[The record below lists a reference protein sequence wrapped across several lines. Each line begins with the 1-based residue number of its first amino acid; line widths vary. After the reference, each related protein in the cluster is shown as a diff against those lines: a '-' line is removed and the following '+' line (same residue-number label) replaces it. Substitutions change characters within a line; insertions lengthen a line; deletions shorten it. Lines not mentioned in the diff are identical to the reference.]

1 MLATHVEMRPTMPT
15 PADEDRSKH
24 QFARLQLAM
33 EDWDEVLRD
42 WCADRMGEE
51 RAAIIGLAD
60 TSAAPLTDLA
70 RQLSTPGLYGKPWTV
85 THADGGE
92 ELAGPD
98 GLMAR
103 AGYSSA
109 MAFLQF
115 LVLTIGD
122 MFVDWSANEEKD
134 GLHLRFVHPHNVYR
148 EPMAGD
154 DSQTRALWE
163 LRWADG
169 YGYVWHVY
177 DREEG
182 HIVYRALTATT
193 GAGPRAHLGPVVEAL
208 STRERLV
215 GQDGRVEVPLVRY
228 ADADTRQ
235 PWNHFSKRGAFRGTL
250 NAALNWTY
258 AGYCARDASGEWV
271 AIWGLQPGAS
281 SVKIDDHGRAIH
293 SKLIVPGTVEYHDV
307 APDFTGSPGIVKV
320 GASGNLQAVADYAD
334 RYEMKQ
340 AVRWGLNP
348 TDLSRGSSDPS
359 SAAALMVSN
368 EGKRE
373 FSAQVAP
380 VFRAADQQSVRVAAI
395 VARQAGLGTYPERG
409 WVVEYV
415 PIPLS
420 ATERQAVRDDLDWQA
435 EHAMVGPIERYRR
448 LHPTASTD
456 DAVAALVRAAAE
468 QRQVDEAMAAAGF
481 ASEATNSSAPEPLAG
496 HITTLRE
503 LAAQVAMGQLPIK
516 AAQKFAQIALPNV
529 SPTEIEEAF
538 AALAGFT
545 PTPTEG

>member
-1 MLATHVEMRPTMPT
+1 
-15 PADEDRSKH
+15 
-24 QFARLQLAM
+24 
-33 EDWDEVLRD
+33 
-42 WCADRMGEE
+42 
-51 RAAIIGLAD
+51 
-60 TSAAPLTDLA
+60 
-70 RQLSTPGLYGKPWTV
+70 
-85 THADGGE
+85 
-92 ELAGPD
+92 
-98 GLMAR
+98 
-103 AGYSSA
+103 
-109 MAFLQF
+109 
-115 LVLTIGD
+115 
-122 MFVDWSANEEKD
+122 
-134 GLHLRFVHPHNVYR
+134 
-148 EPMAGD
+148 
-154 DSQTRALWE
+154 
-163 LRWADG
+163 
-169 YGYVWHVY
+169 
-177 DREEG
+177 
-182 HIVYRALTATT
+182 
-193 GAGPRAHLGPVVEAL
+193 
-208 STRERLV
+208 
-215 GQDGRVEVPLVRY
+215 
-228 ADADTRQ
+228 
-235 PWNHFSKRGAFRGTL
+235 
-250 NAALNWTY
+250 
-258 AGYCARDASGEWV
+258 
-271 AIWGLQPGAS
+271 
-281 SVKIDDHGRAIH
+281 
-293 SKLIVPGTVEYHDV
+293 
-307 APDFTGSPGIVKV
+307 
-320 GASGNLQAVADYAD
+320 
-334 RYEMKQ
+334 MKQ

-481 ASEATNSSAPEPLAG
+481 ASEATNSGAPQPLAG
-496 HITTLRE
+496 HITTLCE

-516 AAQKFAQIALPNV
+516 SAQKFAQIALPNV
-529 SPTEIEEAF
+529 APTEIEEAF